1 MAEASQAGSPPC
13 PASATSA
20 LAWALLP
27 SPATSTLPYCIPYCG
42 SLATS
47 GAKWASTWR
56 FWGLSKKRVY
66 KEGEEEEVDL

>member
-1 MAEASQAGSPPC
+1 MAEASQAGCPPC
-13 PASATSA
+13 PASAASA

-42 SLATS
+42 SLAPA

-56 FWGLSKKRVY
+56 FWGLSKKSVG
-66 KEGEEEEVDL
+66 KEGEKEGADW